1 MEYII
6 FALIITFIIILYI
19 IFNLLKKVEKLE
31 KTNIEQEQFIL
42 DLYNLIKYSEERIK
56 EIDSNQLFQ
65 SDDDIGFFFTNIKN
79 IQNLLSEYIKFIK

>member
-42 DLYNLIKYSEERIK
+42 DLYNLIKYSEEKIK

-79 IQNLLSEYIKFIK
+79 IQNLLSEYIKFVK

>member
-42 DLYNLIKYSEERIK
+42 DLYNLIKYSEEKIK

-65 SDDDIGFFFTNIKN
+65 SDDDVGFFFTNIKN
-79 IQNLLSEYIKFIK
+79 IQNLLSEYIKFVK